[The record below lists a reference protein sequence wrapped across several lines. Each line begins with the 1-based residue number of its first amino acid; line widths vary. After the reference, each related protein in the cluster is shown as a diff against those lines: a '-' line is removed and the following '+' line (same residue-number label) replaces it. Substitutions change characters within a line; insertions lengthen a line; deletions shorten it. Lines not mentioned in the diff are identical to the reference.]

1 MSTQQDRSSN
11 ISQDH
16 PDSERAL
23 AGAKHEWREP
33 KLRFVEPKLI
43 ERGPVKDL
51 TGGFFGSFS
60 P

>member
-1 MSTQQDRSSN
+1 MAKQPPLASSKAEDN
-11 ISQDH
+11 LNPSGDAASGK
-16 PDSERAL
+16 D
-23 AGAKHEWREP
+23 EWQEP
-33 KLRFVEPKLI
+33 KLRFVEPKLV